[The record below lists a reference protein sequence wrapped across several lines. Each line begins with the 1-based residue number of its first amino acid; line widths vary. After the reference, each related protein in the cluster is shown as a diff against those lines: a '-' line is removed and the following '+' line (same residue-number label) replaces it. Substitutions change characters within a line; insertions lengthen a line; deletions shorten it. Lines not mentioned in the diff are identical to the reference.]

1 MLLLATLFLL
11 APVSMLLAQNK
22 VEVWGQV
29 TDANG
34 PMIGASVIEQGTS
47 NGTTTDADGR
57 YRMQVNQGATLLFT
71 FLGYQNQE
79 VAATPGQHDV
89 TLREEDNRLDDVVVV
104 GYGVQKK
111 SSVTGAISQ
120 VKPED
125 MQNRT
130 ITNAQSALQGKTAGV
145 QIIQT
150 SAAPGSSPTIRV
162 RGYSSNVGSNP
173 LFVVDGVRL
182 SDISGID
189 PNDIA
194 SMEVL
199 KDAASAAIYGAEA
212 GNGVVLISTK
222 RGKAGQG
229 KISYDFQWT
238 SQSVARLPQ
247 MLNAEQ
253 YIDYM
258 VESGEIKLDKLL
270 SSWDGVTNT
279 SWADVAFGGGN
290 MQKHNISFTN
300 GNERGNYYLSLSYM
314 NNNGIVRG
322 DADSY
327 KRLTAAINAEYE
339 IKSWLKVGTTNQIE
353 KYDVRS
359 VSSNNE
365 YGSLLAATLMLDPI
379 TPSTYTYENLPMH
392 MLTALNNG
400 KHLLQDGNGNY
411 YAASEFYTGENYHP
425 LVMRDNNISKS
436 GGFNVNGSI
445 FADFKPVKGLTITSR
460 LGYRLSGAKSST
472 TDLPFYG
479 NVTQNRDYVS
489 HNAQS
494 STTIYY
500 QWENFATYARQFGRH
515 NINAMIG
522 MSFQESIYNYVGGSL
537 SANGEDAVKKND
549 PLFYF
554 LNFGSASATK
564 GVSGEET
571 VGAKLSYFGRIG
583 YDFAG
588 KYMIQASLRADA
600 ADLSQLPAS
609 NRWGYF
615 PAVSAGWMISN
626 ENFFEPARDVV
637 SSLKI
642 RASWGQNGSLAA
654 LGGYLYSTNMTLGG
668 LYPFVPGNNY
678 ITGAGPTSM
687 GNAKLKWETSEQL
700 DFGIDAR
707 FFRDRLTLSV
717 DYYEKKTKDLLVS
730 GTKPSL
736 IIGGT
741 TSPMNAG
748 KVSNKGWEI
757 DLGWRDNVGDFS
769 YSVRGNIATL
779 NNKVTYID
787 PSLDRLPGVNF
798 HTTTITFFEP
808 GYPVYY
814 FRGYK
819 FAGVD
824 AETGEPTFHNIGK
837 NDKIDDDDMT
847 YIGDAIPDFTYGI
860 TLTAAWKGIDLTVF
874 GTGSQGNEVFNCIS
888 RPDYPKSNRL
898 KEVFYDNRWTATNK
912 GGTVPAAD
920 AEEMS
925 KYLYSDAMVF
935 DGSFFKIKQ
944 IQLGYTFPKRLTEK
958 IFISN
963 LRVYCSLEDYFTFT
977 KYPGFDPEVAA
988 TATAGMGVDK
998 GSYPTSKKV
1007 VVGVNIQF

>member
-1 MLLLATLFLL
+1 M
-11 APVSMLLAQNK
+11 
-22 VEVWGQV
+22 
-29 TDANG
+29 
-34 PMIGASVIEQGTS
+34 
-47 NGTTTDADGR
+47 
-57 YRMQVNQGATLLFT
+57 
-71 FLGYQNQE
+71 
-79 VAATPGQHDV
+79 
-89 TLREEDNRLDDVVVV
+89 
-104 GYGVQKK
+104 
-111 SSVTGAISQ
+111 
-120 VKPED
+120 
-125 MQNRT
+125 
-130 ITNAQSALQGKTAGV
+130 
-145 QIIQT
+145 
-150 SAAPGSSPTIRV
+150 
-162 RGYSSNVGSNP
+162 
-173 LFVVDGVRL
+173 
-182 SDISGID
+182 
-189 PNDIA
+189 
-194 SMEVL
+194 
-199 KDAASAAIYGAEA
+199 
-212 GNGVVLISTK
+212 
-222 RGKAGQG
+222 
-229 KISYDFQWT
+229 
-238 SQSVARLPQ
+238 
-247 MLNAEQ
+247 
-253 YIDYM
+253 
-258 VESGEIKLDKLL
+258 
-270 SSWDGVTNT
+270 
-279 SWADVAFGGGN
+279 
-290 MQKHNISFTN
+290 
-300 GNERGNYYLSLSYM
+300 
-314 NNNGIVRG
+314 
-322 DADSY
+322 
-327 KRLTAAINAEYE
+327 
-339 IKSWLKVGTTNQIE
+339 
-353 KYDVRS
+353 
-359 VSSNNE
+359 
-365 YGSLLAATLMLDPI
+365 
-379 TPSTYTYENLPMH
+379 
-392 MLTALNNG
+392 
-400 KHLLQDGNGNY
+400 
-411 YAASEFYTGENYHP
+411 
-425 LVMRDNNISKS
+425 
-436 GGFNVNGSI
+436 
-445 FADFKPVKGLTITSR
+445 
-460 LGYRLSGAKSST
+460 
-472 TDLPFYG
+472 
-479 NVTQNRDYVS
+479 
-489 HNAQS
+489 
-494 STTIYY
+494 
-500 QWENFATYARQFGRH
+500 
-515 NINAMIG
+515 
-522 MSFQESIYNYVGGSL
+522 
-537 SANGEDAVKKND
+537 
-549 PLFYF
+549 
-554 LNFGSASATK
+554 
-564 GVSGEET
+564 
-571 VGAKLSYFGRIG
+571 
-583 YDFAG
+583 
-588 KYMIQASLRADA
+588 
-600 ADLSQLPAS
+600 
-609 NRWGYF
+609 
-615 PAVSAGWMISN
+615 
-626 ENFFEPARDVV
+626 V

-874 GTGSQGNEVFNCIS
+874 GTGSQGNDVFNCIS